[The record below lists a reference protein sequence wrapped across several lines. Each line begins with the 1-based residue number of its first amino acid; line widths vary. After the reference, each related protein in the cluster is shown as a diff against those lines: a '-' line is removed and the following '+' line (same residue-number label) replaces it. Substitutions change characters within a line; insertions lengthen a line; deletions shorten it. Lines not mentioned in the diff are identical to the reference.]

1 MLDGGR
7 HYEPFERLSKDA
19 LDLISGVRLSV
30 LHSFLPFVCLDNSV
44 NSSYAQVLHI
54 GTEIANFAA
63 MLTSVM
69 AMPAKAS
76 FLRSRF
82 VD

>member
-30 LHSFLPFVCLDNSV
+30 LPS
-44 NSSYAQVLHI
+44 LHLLRQLCQQLLRPSPSHRY
-54 GTEIANFAA
+54 GDRELRCHAYFCDGHAGQSEFFEIEVRG
-63 MLTSVM
+63 LG
-69 AMPAKAS
+69 
-76 FLRSRF
+76 
-82 VD
+82 